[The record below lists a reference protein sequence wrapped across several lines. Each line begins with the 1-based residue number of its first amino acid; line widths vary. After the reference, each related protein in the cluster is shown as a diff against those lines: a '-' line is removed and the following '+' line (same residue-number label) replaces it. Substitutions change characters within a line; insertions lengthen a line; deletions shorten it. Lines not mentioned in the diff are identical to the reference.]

1 MILNKDTTK
10 TISFTFP
17 LYIQIAEK
25 LISQIESGEL
35 IAGAQLPPERLLSIE
50 LNVNR
55 MTLRRALQ
63 MLESHGLL
71 ERKHGVGNF
80 IAKPKIDRQLKT
92 VFRFNSGIQ
101 NRGFTPG
108 TKLISVD
115 VIKAEQKISR
125 DLSIPDSSQVYA
137 ILRLRSINRVPVMLE
152 SYKIPVYRFPG
163 LDHYDLETRSI
174 YEIIEYEYGVKI
186 ARSRQSLEPIIAT
199 SFEAELLEI
208 KPGEPL
214 MLEKRLSYDAENQ
227 PIEFGKDR
235 YRGDRF
241 RFISETSPMDI

>member
-1 MILNKDTTK
+1 
-10 TISFTFP
+10 
-17 LYIQIAEK
+17 
-25 LISQIESGEL
+25 
-35 IAGAQLPPERLLSIE
+35 
-50 LNVNR
+50 
-55 MTLRRALQ
+55 
-63 MLESHGLL
+63 
-71 ERKHGVGNF
+71 
-80 IAKPKIDRQLKT
+80 
-92 VFRFNSGIQ
+92 
-101 NRGFTPG
+101 
-108 TKLISVD
+108 
-115 VIKAEQKISR
+115 
-125 DLSIPDSSQVYA
+125 
-137 ILRLRSINRVPVMLE
+137 MLE